1 MAVLNADWVIANR
14 GLLWDLN
21 VWPDDIS
28 NDAPDAPRAG
38 LDYEMLNAL
47 MLASYN
53 MLQGKKLIQ
62 VAGFVPWAFKYIT
75 DTHGGVATEW
85 QAVKILSA
93 YNAYIDADACCNL
106 NTFANSAFYQ
116 HYPLQGSY
124 QQRPAPTVE
133 SLKAQGYV
141 DAHNKVANYNFIRY
155 WNTVFMMWCCKVY
168 S

>member
-1 MAVLNADWVIANR
+1 MDKLNVAILNADWVISNR

-28 NDAPDAPRAG
+28 NDAPDAPRPG

-47 MLASYN
+47 MLASYQ
-53 MLQGKKLIQ
+53 MTGGKTMIQ

-75 DTHGGVATEW
+75 STHEGVATEW

-93 YNAYIDADACCNL
+93 YNAYIDADACCHL

-116 HYPLQGSY
+116 HYPLQASY
-124 QQRPAPTVE
+124 KQHPAPTVD
-133 SLKAQGYV
+133 SLKSLGYIT
-141 DAHNKVANYNFIRY
+141 DNNKVANYNFIR
-155 WNTVFMMWCCKVY
+155 
-168 S
+168 